1 MPHLIANLPSETDS
15 VLVGTQ
21 PLLLWRPSDAEK
33 LVLETTQ
40 AEFGE
45 DERLPYWAILWPASI
60 ALANHVSGL
69 DGIAGKRVL
78 ELGAGLGVPGLAAA
92 RAGAR
97 VVVTDWYAEA
107 LDFVQSSARLNGL
120 TLETRHLDWRYPP
133 DDEQFDYILG
143 ADLVYERRSHA
154 PILACAAK
162 LLAPSGKL
170 LVSDPERLP
179 GQLFIET
186 AQAEGWHCSATRQ
199 VVAWDGAAFV
209 TNCWELGRG

>member
-1 MPHLIANLPSETDS
+1 MPHLIANLPSETDA
-15 VLVGTQ
+15 VKVDGQ
-21 PLLLWRPSDAEK
+21 PLLIWRPENAEK

-60 ALANHVSGL
+60 ALANHVAAL
-69 DGIAGKRVL
+69 PDIAGKRVL
-78 ELGAGLGVPGLAAA
+78 ELGAGLGIPGLAAA
-92 RAGAR
+92 RAGAQ

-133 DDEQFDYILG
+133 DNEQYDYILG

-162 LLAPSGKL
+162 LLTPQGKL
-170 LVSDPERLP
+170 LISDPERLP
-179 GQLFIET
+179 GQFFIEA
-186 AQAEGWHCSATRQ
+186 AQNEGWRCVATQQ
-199 VVAWDGAAFV
+199 VIDWEGAKFT
-209 TNCWELGRG
+209 TNCWEVSK